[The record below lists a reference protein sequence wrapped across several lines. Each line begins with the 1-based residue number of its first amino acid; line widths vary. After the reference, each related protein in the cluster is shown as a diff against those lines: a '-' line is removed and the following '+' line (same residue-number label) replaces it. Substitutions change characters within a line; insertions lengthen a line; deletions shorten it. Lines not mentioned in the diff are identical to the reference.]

1 MAEIYIESVAMTP
14 NPVQAGAQFKIE
26 VEIYALY
33 PATDLYP
40 AQDLYPG
47 MDLFTL
53 YPATD
58 LYPNND
64 LYPEKGGIET

>member
-14 NPVQAGAQFKIE
+14 NPVQTGTQFKIE
-26 VEIYALY
+26 VVIYTLY